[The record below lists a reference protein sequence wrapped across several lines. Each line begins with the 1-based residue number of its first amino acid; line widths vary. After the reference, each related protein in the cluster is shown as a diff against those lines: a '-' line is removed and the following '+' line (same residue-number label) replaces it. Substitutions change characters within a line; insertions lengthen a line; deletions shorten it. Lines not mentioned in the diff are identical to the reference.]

1 MNYGIQPYDREWD
14 VLIVLDA
21 CRHDLF
27 ENFAPEHP
35 VYERFQ
41 SVEPVYSCASAS
53 QEWLRKA
60 FKNVRYNVLS
70 GTHYITANGW
80 AETELDNDQF
90 GSIEHVWKWA
100 HDPELGT
107 VPPEPV
113 TDQAIVTYRKQNPNR
128 LIVHYMQPHAPFIH
142 ASGKYQSTNEVPG
155 EGNSQNVW
163 KGIQQRELDADEV
176 WADYGKNLLT
186 VLDDVETIVQ
196 NVNGIVALT
205 ADHGNALGEWGI
217 YGHPGYV
224 PTPTVKRVPWA
235 IAKGEGYGTY
245 EPNAKRD
252 SEEWSIEDNKKDHLA
267 DLGYI

>member
-35 VYERFQ
+35 VYKRFQ

-60 FKNVRYNVLS
+60 FKNSRHNILS
-70 GTHYITANGW
+70 ETHYITANGW
-80 AETELDNDQF
+80 AETELDKNQF
-90 GSIEHVWKWA
+90 GSIKHVWKWA

-113 TDQAIVTYRKQNPNR
+113 TNQAILTYREQNPNR

-142 ASGKYQSTNEVPG
+142 ASGKYQSTNELPG

-163 KGIQQRELDADEV
+163 RGVQQRDLDADEV

-186 VLDDVETIVQ
+186 VLDDVETIIK
-196 NVNGIVALT
+196 NVTGSVVVT
-205 ADHGNALGEWGI
+205 ADHGNAIGEWGI

-224 PTPTVKRVPWA
+224 PAPTLKRVPWA
-235 IAKGEGYGTY
+235 ITKGEGYRTY
-245 EPNAKRD
+245 EPDATAEFQDGSVDKNR
-252 SEEWSIEDNKKDHLA
+252 KDHLA
-267 DLGYI
+267 QLGYI